1 MFASRRIPHRPTG
14 QAQRARCKVPQTAA
28 GPLAGSGY
36 LLTIQST
43 KPVLSARTNRAPGP
57 WLNRAIDTQAYG
69 RRQQ

>member
-36 LLTIQST
+36 LLMIQST
-43 KPVLSARTNRAPGP
+43 KPVSISSHPVKSRTRA
-57 WLNRAIDTQAYG
+57 LAKSRY
-69 RRQQ
+69 

>member
-43 KPVLSARTNRAPGP
+43 KPVSISSNQSCTRA
-57 WLNRAIDTQAYG
+57 LAKSRH
-69 RRQQ
+69 